1 MRLCN
6 EGIENEKLWLFCL
19 FIFPC
24 ESVRNVTGF
33 QQIIL
38 AVMTWGLDLES
49 VSASGKFLLYS
60 CFPMYGIEGM
70 LD

>member
-1 MRLCN
+1 MRN
-6 EGIENEKLWLFCL
+6 YGLWLFFVCL
-19 FIFPC
+19 FFP
-24 ESVRNVTGF
+24 VKVLGF

-49 VSASGKFLLYS
+49 VPASGKFLLYS
-60 CFPMYGIEGM
+60 CFPKYGIEGM